1 MYSEAAVKNSL
12 GRSVC
17 RKFCIAFL
25 VNVLFF
31 NSCSRKDEKVHV
43 SVLPEVINAELHFRG
58 YVTDEEEELVSQ
70 IYNFSRRVTRTD
82 TINGKPVFA
91 HVSNNQESYFYTDDD
106 GTVWEFNATDIG
118 ARVAK
123 YGFSY
128 REPVIL
134 RRWEMLLRIDDG
146 VGTEWQVNTDTTFDA
161 ITMDGQVQKIRYIKQ
176 GKAQYEG
183 WTETYLPEAYA
194 NVPVLEANW
203 LTLNTYII
211 NDATGDTLFA
221 TEGRAHQYFKPGVG
235 AVKYI
240 TNFSMKELDEPEVAR
255 LGTWEL
261 VRKEIPE

>member
-1 MYSEAAVKNSL
+1 MKTSL
-12 GRSVC
+12 GRGDC
-17 RKFCIAFL
+17 RCFCLIFL
-25 VNVLFF
+25 LMVMLFY
-31 NSCSRKDEKVHV
+31 SCGKNDEKVRV
-43 SVLPEVINAELHFRG
+43 TVLPEAVNSELHFRG

-82 TINGKPVFA
+82 TIDGKPVFA

-106 GTVWEFNATDIG
+106 GSVWEFNATDIG

-128 REPVIL
+128 RAPVIL

-146 VGTEWQVNTDTTFDA
+146 VGTEWRVNTDTTFDA

-176 GKAQYEG
+176 GKARYEG
-183 WTETYLPEAYA
+183 WTETFLPEAYA

-203 LTLNTYII
+203 LTLNTYFI

-221 TEGRAHQYFKPGVG
+221 TEGRAHQYFQPGVG

-240 TNFSMKELDEPEVAR
+240 TNFAMKELDEPEVAR

-261 VRKEIPE
+261 MRKEIPE